1 MANEITITGYAA
13 LKNGYNSVKRELP
26 AISGTQA
33 GTDFYGPVKYA
44 LTDSYSA
51 AGKGNVGSLGWCVI
65 ENTEA
70 AGGKD
75 VVVSFDGGTTAH
87 LQIAVGEWMVYK
99 LTPAFTI
106 ANMQMK
112 TPTGTGSCA
121 VTLFEA

>member
-13 LKNGYNSVKRELP
+13 LSNGYNKVKRELP

-33 GTDFYGPVKYA
+33 GTNFNGPVKYD
-44 LTDSYSA
+44 LTTSYTA

-65 ENTEA
+65 ENTAA
-70 AGGKD
+70 AGGQD
-75 VVVSFDGGTTAH
+75 VIVSFDGGSTAH
-87 LQIAVGEWMVYK
+87 LQIAVGEWMILK

-106 ANMQMK
+106 ANLKMK
-112 TPTGTGSCA
+112 VGSSTGTCA